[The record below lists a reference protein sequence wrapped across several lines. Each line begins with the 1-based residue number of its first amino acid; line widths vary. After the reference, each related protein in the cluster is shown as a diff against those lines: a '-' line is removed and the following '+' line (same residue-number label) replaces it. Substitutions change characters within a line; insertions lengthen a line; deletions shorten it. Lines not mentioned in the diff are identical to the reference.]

1 MILPVLAA
9 VVLTAVSSC
18 EEKTENVI
26 YYYSLGTLE
35 TASFDVT
42 SPQPAG
48 GDYEEAILSVLGAD
62 YATEEMDAEVIAA
75 CDAVYEEHK
84 TMIET
89 YGLIASGEIEIYKS
103 TGGDSDEVIRT
114 YTYDF

>member
-1 MILPVLAA
+1 MPVLAA

-18 EEKTENVI
+18 EEKIENCI

-35 TASFDVT
+35 TTSFDVT
-42 SPQPAG
+42 SLQPAG

-62 YATEEMDAEVIAA
+62 YVTEEMDTEVIAA

-84 TMIET
+84 AMIET
-89 YGLIASGEIEIYKS
+89 YDLIASGKIEIYKS
-103 TGGDSDEVIRT
+103 TGDDSDEVIRT